1 VVTGQTPRKPKPK
14 RWGLRTLA
22 FLALALAS
30 VLTSSILSQRGGDIP
45 LTTLGVLVGLAG
57 AAYCSFRGL
66 KDFRWLPRD

>member
-1 VVTGQTPRKPKPK
+1 MVTGQTPRKPKPK

-30 VLTSSILSQRGGDIP
+30 VLTSSILSQR
-45 LTTLGVLVGLAG
+45 LVGLAG